1 VSSTIHDL
9 QGPHSAY
16 TRLSDRFKFLWTFP
30 QLLQAVHKGSP
41 GDAQSNTV
49 DFQGIYDQIRNV
61 ATVMPSVPSEQ
72 ALDSIQL
79 LDVQPDAVQQ
89 KLADDD

>member
-1 VSSTIHDL
+1 MSSTIHDL
-9 QGPHSAY
+9 QA
-16 TRLSDRFKFLWTFP
+16 
-30 QLLQAVHKGSP
+30 
-41 GDAQSNTV
+41 V

-79 LDVQPDAVQQ
+79 LDVQPNAVQQ

>member
-9 QGPHSAY
+9 QA
-16 TRLSDRFKFLWTFP
+16 
-30 QLLQAVHKGSP
+30 
-41 GDAQSNTV
+41 V

-79 LDVQPDAVQQ
+79 LDVQPNAVQQ